1 MAEAPSF
8 SFSIYGSC
16 VSRDTV
22 EFCADAG
29 KDLKRY
35 IARQSLISAFGPEA
49 KTSLDMK
56 KLSSPFQQRMVK
68 EDLNGSLRKL
78 LPKIVQDSEILIWD
92 LVDERLGVYRTD
104 CGGYVTRS
112 FELIN
117 SGNDEKLQKEAKLIA
132 FGSDEHF
139 ELWVS
144 ALQDFAKE
152 LERFSYL
159 ARVRLIAVPWA
170 EKGTDGTKTP
180 WSHGLSAKQAN
191 KLYARYFRAAEELF
205 NVIWIGKER
214 KPLASAEHKWG
225 FAPFHFDHATYL
237 EISKALGLQ
246 TSDR

>member
-22 EFCADAG
+22 EFCADAT

-35 IARQSLISAFGPEA
+35 IARQSLISAFGPE
-49 KTSLDMK
+49 TETTLDLK
-56 KLSSPFQQRMVK
+56 RLSSPFQRRMVTD
-68 EDLNGSLRKL
+68 DLDGSLRRL

-112 FELIN
+112 FELIK
-117 SGNDEKLQKEAKLIA
+117 SGNDEELQKEARLIA
-132 FGSDEHF
+132 FGTDEHF
-139 ELWVS
+139 DLWAV
-144 ALQDFAKE
+144 ALQDFATE
-152 LERFSYL
+152 LERLSYISK
-159 ARVRLIAVPWA
+159 VRLIAVPWA

-191 KLYARYFRAAEELF
+191 KLYARYFRAAEEVVD
-205 NVIWIGKER
+205 VIWIGKER

-225 FAPFHFDHATYL
+225 FAPFHFDHATYS
-237 EISKALGLQ
+237 EISEALGLPME
-246 TSDR
+246 